1 MTSPA
6 HLERLLVCTDESPDS
21 QGAVSVAL
29 DLAKTAGCK
38 VYLLQVLSFMPMYE
52 LQTPDLLPPPTVNLE
67 MQAAQEAAVK
77 SRLEV
82 WRGKAAEMG
91 VDLEPRLRTSAS
103 AYNGILEEAEEVK
116 PDWIIMGRH
125 GLTGLA
131 RLLMGSVTARVIG
144 HSPFNVLV
152 VPQGATLDCKRVL
165 VACDDSP
172 FSAAAWQE
180 ALSITQRMG
189 SYLLGI
195 AVATTDGEVRGA
207 TEVVRKLEGEARMRG
222 VPLET
227 AVPLGRPDEAI
238 VRVAQAKKVN
248 LIVLGQPRPHR
259 PAQAPHGLHGR
270 TGHRPGPLPGFG
282 GEEEGVGCVPRSN
295 WAGLAQQKIGRPAG
309 SPLLFGGTGVPP
321 VRRRLIPSCVQTC
334 NFGHRGC

>member
-1 MTSPA
+1 LKLKKPEFTMTSPA
-6 HLERLLVCTDESPDS
+6 HLEKLLVCTDESPDS
-21 QGAVSVAL
+21 QGAVTVAL

-38 VYLLQVLSFMPMYE
+38 VYLLQVLSFMPLYE
-52 LQTPDLLPPPTVNLE
+52 LQAPDLLPPPTVNLE
-67 MQAAQEAAVK
+67 MQAAQEAAVR
-77 SRLEV
+77 SRLEI
-82 WRGKAAEMG
+82 WQGKAAEMG
-91 VDLEPRLRTSAS
+91 VDLEPRLRLSAS

-152 VPQGATLDCKRVL
+152 VPQGVTLECKRIL
-165 VACDDSP
+165 VACDDSL

-207 TEVVRKLEGEARMRG
+207 TEVVRNLEGEARMRG
-222 VPLET
+222 VALET

-248 LIVLGQPRPHR
+248 LIVLGS
-259 PAQAPHGLHGR
+259 HGR
-270 TGHRPGPLPGFG
+270 TGLRKLLMGSTA
-282 GEEEGVGCVPRSN
+282 ERV
-295 WAGLAQQKIGRPAG
+295 IGQAPC
-309 SPLLFGGTGVPP
+309 P
-321 VRRRLIPSCVQTC
+321 VLVVKKKV
-334 NFGHRGC
+334 